1 MNIATDIPSTAA
13 SHSRSPLDFL
23 WFVPSGGDAR
33 YLASPVGERAPTP
46 AYLREV
52 AVAADRLGFYG
63 VLMPTGAGCA
73 DAWITA
79 ASIAPFTERLKL
91 LVALRPGLIAPA
103 EAVRQAAALDR
114 LSDGR
119 ALLNVVTGGSPV
131 TLAQDGIFLGHTE
144 RYEQTA
150 EFLDIWRKLA
160 RGDTVTQE
168 GKYLSITGGRL
179 SFPFVQKPHAPV
191 WFGGSSDIAR
201 EIAAQHVDV
210 YLAWGEPPQQLKEII
225 DDVRARAAA
234 HGRTIHFGLRIHFI
248 VRETDDEAWAAA
260 HDLIRHV
267 SDEQIEQFQS
277 MLTHGTD
284 SVGQARMQALH
295 KGSRANLE
303 ITPNLWAG
311 IGLVRTGAG
320 TALVGSPD
328 SIAERLQEYA
338 NIGID
343 TVIGSGYPHLEEAY
357 RVAELLFP
365 KLNLPNLRVETLPPI
380 LPFLPPVA
388 GKSSAGR
395 FT

>member
-1 MNIATDIPSTAA
+1 MNVATQIKPATGEG
-13 SHSRSPLDFL
+13 RSPLDFL
-23 WFVPSGGDAR
+23 WFIPSGGDAR

-46 AYLREV
+46 AYLREI
-52 AVAADRLGFYG
+52 AVAADRLGYYG
-63 VLMPTGAGCA
+63 VLMPTGAACA

-91 LVALRPGLIAPA
+91 LVALRPGLTAPA

-160 RGDTVTQE
+160 SGETVTQE
-168 GKYLSITGGRL
+168 GKYLSISGGKL
-179 SFPFVQKPHAPV
+179 LFPFVQKPHAPV
-191 WFGGSSDIAR
+191 WFGGSSEIAR
-201 EIAAQHVDV
+201 EIAAEHVDV
-210 YLAWGEPPQQLKEII
+210 YLAWGEPPQQLKEVI
-225 DDVRARAAA
+225 DDVRERAAKR
-234 HGRTIHFGLRIHFI
+234 GRTIRFGLRIHFI
-248 VRETDDEAWAAA
+248 VRETDDQAWAAA
-260 HDLIRHV
+260 HDLIKHV
-267 SDEQIEQFQS
+267 SDEQIAQFQAAIS
-277 MLTHGTD
+277 KGTD
-284 SVGQARMQALH
+284 SVGQSRMQALH
-295 KGSRANLE
+295 KGSRDNLE
-303 ITPNLWAG
+303 IAPNLWAG

-338 NIGID
+338 DIGID

-365 KLNLPNLRVETLPPI
+365 KLNLPHRQQKTLPSV

-388 GKSSAGR
+388 GQATAGR
-395 FT
+395 AT